1 MVADSLGRG
10 TTLDKEMKEGR
21 IFIVDYEVLQ
31 GIPAGTIHGRQQYVA
46 APLCLLHQD
55 ANGHLRP
62 IAIQVGAST
71 SSACHHSGDNPT
83 PTGCWSY

>member
-31 GIPAGTIHGRQQYVA
+31 GIPAGTIHRQQ
-46 APLCLLHQD
+46 Q
-55 ANGHLRP
+55 
-62 IAIQVGAST
+62 
-71 SSACHHSGDNPT
+71 
-83 PTGCWSY
+83 